1 MQFENGWCFIA
12 DVKSSKRKGA
22 RSFFN
27 MLVAFAGAAMYVKAI
42 FESVNTWRKVV
53 VKQSWNADG
62 MLWVVYK
69 TFIFNSPNIIRHWRK
84 ADLGLVISSCNYG
97 FVVWRVNVDCH
108 IFLSW
113 LLYSNVL
120 SQKIQQNIGVQVI
133 ISKRLYESRHLNSLQ
148 RKIFKCPVVIKLLG
162 NYEFL
167 IYHQQKCFIMIKLR

>member
-1 MQFENGWCFIA
+1 MQFDNIWYFIA

-62 MLWVVYK
+62 MLRVVYK
-69 TFIFNSPNIIRHWRK
+69 TFIFNSANIIRHWRK
-84 ADLGLVISSCNYG
+84 ADLSLVISSCYYG

-120 SQKIQQNIGVQVI
+120 SQKIQTKHWGASYYIKTLVWISSLKFLTTQNFQMPCCDQIAW
-133 ISKRLYESRHLNSLQ
+133 
-148 RKIFKCPVVIKLLG
+148 KLWVPYLPSTEMFH
-162 NYEFL
+162 YD
-167 IYHQQKCFIMIKLR
+167 KT